1 MPLCHNRLFGT
12 DFANVL
18 IRLNK
23 IYIMSLKWIPNIIS
37 IFRIL
42 LILPVLLL
50 IFKSEYQWALFLFL
64 IAGLSDALDGYLAKH
79 FGWRTRVGALL
90 DPVADKLLVAGSYI
104 VLTWLNFIP
113 FWLAMIVVSRDL
125 IIAVGVFIYSFVIE
139 PFEGEATKI
148 SKINT
153 FMELLFVLVI
163 LSSAAFDWPTNYVI
177 TVIGSA
183 VLVTVFISGVDYI
196 ISWVRRIRS
205 HDINI

>member
-1 MPLCHNRLFGT
+1 MH
-12 DFANVL
+12 
-18 IRLNK
+18 
-23 IYIMSLKWIPNIIS
+23 LKWIPNIIS

-50 IFKSEYQWALFLFL
+50 IFRSQYQWALFLFL

-90 DPVADKLLVAGSYI
+90 DPVADKLLIAGSYI
-104 VLTWLNFIP
+104 ALAWLNLIP
-113 FWLAMIVVSRDL
+113 FWLATIVVSRDL
-125 IIAVGVFIYSFVIE
+125 IIAIGVFIYSFIIE
-139 PFEGEATKI
+139 PFEGEATRI

-153 FMELLFVLVI
+153 FLELLFVLVI
-163 LSSAAFDWPTNYVI
+163 LCSIAFDWPANSVI

-183 VLVTVFISGVDYI
+183 VLVTVFISGIDYI
-196 ISWVRRIRS
+196 ISWIRRIRS

>member
-1 MPLCHNRLFGT
+1 MH
-12 DFANVL
+12 
-18 IRLNK
+18 
-23 IYIMSLKWIPNIIS
+23 LKWIPNIIS

-50 IFKSEYQWALFLFL
+50 IFRSEYQWALFLFL

-104 VLTWLNFIP
+104 VLAGLNLIP
-113 FWLAMIVVSRDL
+113 FWLAAIVVSRDL
-125 IIAVGVFIYSFVIE
+125 IIAIGVFIYSFVIE

-153 FMELLFVLVI
+153 FMEFLFVLLV
-163 LSSAAFDWPTNYVI
+163 LCSAAFDWPANSVI

-183 VLVTVFISGVDYI
+183 VLVTVFISGIDYI
-196 ISWVRRIRS
+196 ISWIRKIRS

>member
-1 MPLCHNRLFGT
+1 
-12 DFANVL
+12 
-18 IRLNK
+18 
-23 IYIMSLKWIPNIIS
+23 MSLKWIPNIIS

-163 LSSAAFDWPTNYVI
+163 LSSAAFDWSANYVI

>member
-1 MPLCHNRLFGT
+1 MH
-12 DFANVL
+12 
-18 IRLNK
+18 
-23 IYIMSLKWIPNIIS
+23 LKWIPNIIS

-50 IFKSEYQWALFLFL
+50 IFRSQYQWALFLFL
-64 IAGLSDALDGYLAKH
+64 IAALSDALDGYLAKH

-90 DPVADKLLVAGSYI
+90 DPVADKLLIAGSYI
-104 VLTWLNFIP
+104 VLAWLNLIP
-113 FWLAMIVVSRDL
+113 FWLAAIVVSRDL
-125 IIAVGVFIYSFVIE
+125 IIAIGVFIYSFIIE

-153 FMELLFVLVI
+153 FLELLFVLVI
-163 LSSAAFDWPTNYVI
+163 LCSIAYDWSANSVI

-183 VLVTVFISGVDYI
+183 VLVTVFISGIDYI
-196 ISWVRRIRS
+196 ISWIRRIRS

>member
-1 MPLCHNRLFGT
+1 MH
-12 DFANVL
+12 
-18 IRLNK
+18 
-23 IYIMSLKWIPNIIS
+23 LKWIPNIIS

-50 IFKSEYQWALFLFL
+50 IFRSQYQWALLLFL

-90 DPVADKLLVAGSYI
+90 DPVADKLLIAGSYI
-104 VLTWLNFIP
+104 VLAWLNLIP
-113 FWLAMIVVSRDL
+113 FWLATIVVSRDL
-125 IIAVGVFIYSFVIE
+125 IIAIGVFIYSFIIE
-139 PFEGEATKI
+139 PFEGEATRI

-153 FMELLFVLVI
+153 FLELLFVLVI
-163 LSSAAFDWPTNYVI
+163 LCSIAFDWPANSVI

-183 VLVTVFISGVDYI
+183 VLVTVFISGIDYI
-196 ISWVRRIRS
+196 ISWIRRIRS

>member
-1 MPLCHNRLFGT
+1 MC
-12 DFANVL
+12 
-18 IRLNK
+18 LN
-23 IYIMSLKWIPNIIS
+23 WIPNIIS

-50 IFKSEYQWALFLFL
+50 IFRSEYQWALFLFL

-104 VLTWLNFIP
+104 VLAELNLIP
-113 FWLAMIVVSRDL
+113 FWLATVVVSRDL
-125 IIAVGVFIYSFVIE
+125 IIAIGVFIYSFVIE

-153 FMELLFVLVI
+153 FMEFLFVLLV
-163 LSSAAFDWPTNYVI
+163 LCSAAFDWPANSVI

-183 VLVTVFISGVDYI
+183 VLVTVFISGIDYI
-196 ISWVRRIRS
+196 ISWIRKIRS